1 MKEGRQKTAIVHSL
15 SISRRVT
22 DFPRVPAVK
31 IVAPLFAGTTAAEL
45 QRIIILMTRALGA

>member
-45 QRIIILMTRALGA
+45 QRIIILMTLALGA